1 LATDVLSS
9 APAAAVL
16 HRCRWL
22 SLAERL
28 QLPEVASRILAYLRV
43 GLAELGGQP
52 GASAA
57 VLAYAQEHLSKEQL
71 LQLLQISMQAASS
84 QQQQQSLQQGVFMQ
98 QQQPQMFMQS
108 PQQTLSAAFNG
119 WLGQGQSSSGSQ
131 GFSQQQQQMMMQQQM
146 MQQPQQQLRLG
157 WQQPV
162 PLFNQGEQQQQQLGA
177 STTCSGTS
185 SDPTV
190 GESQQQQLASDEGS
204 SDNGEAPADSQQQQA
219 VAVEQQRLKLC
230 MSSGL
235 FAPAVLPQQQQ
246 QQQRATCSAPAATPV
261 ASFAAPVPAVQARN
275 VSAAC
280 PVPRFPVAQA
290 GSGFTLRPQ
299 AMQQQAFGSQ
309 GESFGS
315 GVNGG
320 SASIADWMRSQPEGM
335 CLS

>member
-1 LATDVLSS
+1 MWC
-9 APAAAVL
+9 AVCC
-16 HRCRWL
+16 CRWL

-28 QLPEVASRILAYLRV
+28 QLPEVSARILAYLRV
-43 GLAELGGQP
+43 GLAELGAQP

-71 LQLLQISMQAASS
+71 LQLLQISMQAANS
-84 QQQQQSLQQGVFMQ
+84 QQQQQGVFMQ
-98 QQQPQMFMQS
+98 QQPQQMFMQP
-108 PQQTLSAAFNG
+108 PQQTLSTAFNG

-131 GFSQQQQQMMMQQQM
+131 GFSQQQQQQIMMQQQQL
-146 MQQPQQQLRLG
+146 MQLPQPQQLRLG

-162 PLFNQGEQQQQQLGA
+162 PLFNQDTQQQQQQQLGA

-190 GESQQQQLASDEGS
+190 GESVLCSNEGS
-204 SDNGEAPADSQQQQA
+204 SDNGEAAADSQQQQA
-219 VAVEQQRLKLC
+219 VNVEQQRLKLC

-235 FAPAVLPQQQQ
+235 FAPAALPQQQQ
-246 QQQRATCSAPAATPV
+246 QCATCSAPAATPV
-261 ASFAAPVPAVQARN
+261 ASFAARVPAAQGRN

-280 PVPRFPVAQA
+280 PVPCFPVAQA
-290 GSGFTLRPQ
+290 ATGFGLQPQ
-299 AMQQQAFGSQ
+299 AMQQQQQAFGMR
-309 GESFGS
+309 GESFGF